1 MSTQWTRPD
10 GSSPTLYLRLQ
21 SNLEKA
27 IREGEL
33 SPGSKLPAERELAE
47 QLRVS
52 RTTVTNAYRELE
64 SKGLVRG
71 YVGRGTYVCA
81 LPEPSNVPFAWR
93 GKMSAV
99 SLRLSAESCIVNLTS
114 VDPNLISFGV
124 GCPALECF
132 PIEEYSRIQSSI
144 LRSRAPE
151 VLGVG
156 PVAGQPALRE
166 AIAREHSV
174 PTAQVLVVAGSQEGL
189 DLLARCLIDPGD
201 HVIVDQPG
209 YFVGFRTFQA
219 AGARLVGWDAAR
231 ADVDELEHL
240 ILRYRPKF
248 ICTTPSFQN
257 PTGRTLSLSQRKD
270 LIHLAT
276 RYRIPVI
283 EDEPYRQMY
292 FDAPPP
298 PSLHE
303 LDERGV
309 VIHLSTFSKVLAP
322 GLRLG
327 YIVAPENVVD
337 LLALAK
343 QRSVWLTAGL
353 EQMVVAEMMMSG
365 TVPRHAE
372 HLRQE
377 HRIRRDAMVH
387 ALRRAFSSTQLSYSV
402 PRGGMFL
409 WCRTSGGPTAA
420 ELNQKAVA
428 QGVVFTPG
436 ELFYPEI
443 SPSREFR
450 LCFAG
455 SPVGKIEAGIQ
466 RLRAA
471 FEACTLREPHTAL
484 QQRA

>member
-1 MSTQWTRPD
+1 MSTQLTRPD
-10 GSSPTLYLRLQ
+10 GSSPSLYLRLQ

-27 IREGEL
+27 IREGEW

-47 QLRVS
+47 QLQIS

-81 LPEPSNVPFAWR
+81 LPEPSHVPFAWR

-99 SLRLSAESCIVNLTS
+99 SLRLSAESSIVNLS
-114 VDPNLISFGV
+114 SGDPNLISFGV

-132 PIEEYSRIQSSI
+132 PTDEYCRLQNSI
-144 LRSRAPE
+144 LRNRSTEA
-151 VLGVG
+151 LGVG
-156 PVAGQPALRE
+156 PVAGQPTLRD
-166 AIAREHSV
+166 AIAKEHSV
-174 PTAQVLVVAGSQEGL
+174 CTRQVLVVAGSQEGL

-201 HVIVDQPG
+201 YVIVDEPG

-219 AGARLVGWDAAR
+219 AGARLVGWNAAR

-257 PTGRTLSLSQRKD
+257 PTGRTLTLSQRKD
-270 LIHLAT
+270 LIQLAT

-353 EQMVVAEMMMSG
+353 EQLVVAEMMLSG
-365 TVPRHAE
+365 MVAHHAAQ
-372 HLRQE
+372 LRRE
-377 HRIRRDAMVH
+377 HRIRRDAMVST
-387 ALRRAFSSTQLSYSV
+387 LRRAFLRTRLSFSV
-402 PRGGMFL
+402 PQGGMFL
-409 WCRTSGGPTAA
+409 WCRTSGSTTSG
-420 ELNQKAVA
+420 ELNRSAIA

-436 ELFYPEI
+436 EFFYPEI
-443 SPSREFR
+443 SESRELR

-455 SPVGKIEAGIQ
+455 SPVSRIEDGIE
-466 RLRAA
+466 RLRIA
-471 FEACTLREPHTAL
+471 FETQASTEPGL
-484 QQRA
+484 PLVRG

>member
-10 GSSPTLYLRLQ
+10 GSSPSLYLRLQ

-27 IREGEL
+27 IREGEW

-47 QLRVS
+47 QLQIS

-64 SKGLVRG
+64 AKGLVRG

-99 SLRLSAESCIVNLTS
+99 SLRLSAESSIVNLS
-114 VDPNLISFGV
+114 SSDPNLISFGV

-132 PIEEYSRIQSSI
+132 PTDEYCRLQNSI
-144 LRSRAPE
+144 LRNRSTEA
-151 VLGVG
+151 LGVG
-156 PVAGQPALRE
+156 SVAGQPILRD
-166 AIAREHSV
+166 AIAKEHSV
-174 PTAQVLVVAGSQEGL
+174 CTGKVLVVAGSQEGL

-201 HVIVDQPG
+201 YVIVDQPG

-219 AGARLVGWDAAR
+219 AGARLVGWNAAR

-248 ICTTPSFQN
+248 ICTTPTFHN

-270 LIHLAT
+270 VIELAT

-298 PSLHE
+298 PSLHQ

-343 QRSVWLTAGL
+343 QRAVWLTAGL
-353 EQMVVAEMMMSG
+353 EQLVVAEMMLSG
-365 TVPRHAE
+365 MVSHHAQK
-372 HLRQE
+372 LRQE
-377 HRIRRDAMVH
+377 HRVRRDAMVH
-387 ALRRAFSSTQLSYSV
+387 ALRRAIPKTRLSFSV
-402 PRGGMFL
+402 PSGGMFL
-409 WCRTSGGPTAA
+409 WCRLSGGPAAA
-420 ELNQKAVA
+420 ELNRRAIA

-443 SPSREFR
+443 SESRELR

-455 SPVGKIEAGIQ
+455 TSVSRIEQGVE
-466 RLRAA
+466 RLRIA
-471 FEACTLREPHTAL
+471 FEAQTSEPLASSI
-484 QQRA
+484 ADA